1 MLFSR
6 VIRCHIL
13 YSYYRP
19 LSFKEAIKE
28 RKSLYISII
37 TFSVLFILFSG
48 SRLLFGNIFLEFE
61 GILYFSCCSWL
72 KTKSPTL
79 CSTEKLFIL
88 SLLLRA
94 VFWGYKVLASLYFLP
109 VLYRWS
115 FTVLCSLLLLMR
127 SLLSFFIPFLCLI
140 SLVLYKISLSF
151 FIFDFFSFINLKN
164 LFITVFIL
172 LDVSEF
178 HGSLGCFISSALE
191 LGEHFG
197 FEYFIWYSYP
207 LIVKSITYKS
217 GCCIFCFTLIVHLLI
232 LYLF

>member
-1 MLFSR
+1 MLFLHG
-6 VIRCHIL
+6 IRCHIL
-13 YSYYRP
+13 YSYYRQ
-19 LSFKEAIKE
+19 LSFKEATKE
-28 RKSLYISII
+28 RKNLYISII

-115 FTVLCSLLLLMR
+115 FMVLCSLLLLMR
-127 SLLSFFIPFLCLI
+127 SLLLFLIPFLCLI
-140 SLVLYKISLSF
+140 ILVLYKISLSF
-151 FIFDFFSFINLKN
+151 FIFDFFFL
-164 LFITVFIL
+164 
-172 LDVSEF
+172 
-178 HGSLGCFISSALE
+178 
-191 LGEHFG
+191 
-197 FEYFIWYSYP
+197 
-207 LIVKSITYKS
+207 
-217 GCCIFCFTLIVHLLI
+217 
-232 LYLF
+232 